1 MGKEITIIIL
11 SLLVGFSSCEKGTET
26 VKKELT
32 GSRKITLLEYQRLDQ
47 KQRIEIFNQLE
58 MSNRFELL
66 KSIVPGQSFPFCEN
80 GEGKLERDGKLYI
93 YLPPDSSLPD
103 GARFLN
109 RWEID
114 SKGLTFYNTNKL
126 EKLNDYLGKVKRK
139 FTIVY
144 WNETRKELYFD
155 EEVSDSSGDEY
166 PCTFHLTLH

>member
-1 MGKEITIIIL
+1 MGKEITIL
-11 SLLVGFSSCEKGTET
+11 AFSLMICLCSCEKGTEA

-32 GSRKITLLEYQRLDQ
+32 GSKKITLSEYQKLNR

-66 KSIVPGQSFPFCEN
+66 KGLVSGQSFPFCEN
-80 GEGKLERDGKLYI
+80 GEGKLEIDGKLYI

-103 GARFLN
+103 GGRFLN

-114 SKGLTFYNTNKL
+114 STGLTIYNTNKL

-155 EEVSDSSGDEY
+155 EEISDSSEDEY